1 MTNCPNF
8 KVQDYVDI
16 KKNKIDNLPNG
27 VNVSTMTA
35 SIIKTELKFDFN
47 NIFNYLPLSS
57 DDVLAVVRN
66 QEEYRSI
73 ITMKK
78 KKKKKVEKKKK
89 RQFFNQYS
97 VIIRINEGEC
107 ENLDNEKKINFKL
120 FVNGSIQ
127 MSGIKDL
134 YSVNKALN
142 KLVYV
147 LGKQV
152 GIKHDNKKKI
162 ERIKFVENVKDFDS
176 TGFKLN
182 MINSNYKIR
191 VKINRPHLYQLLLKK
206 KINVTYE
213 KAIRACVCV
222 KYVVPVN
229 NKLKK
234 MLIKSFEELFS
245 KNYDRKELL
254 NIVSKWESFEEKI
267 KLAITRLINK
277 SEELEYNIRKKLI
290 HKIDELFRIGR
301 EKNLSIFVF
310 QKGNIII
317 TGAASSRYDI
327 MQAFNFINNIIL
339 THIDDL
345 VIEEE
350 DVRERDIKKF
360 HNEVMI
366 ENSHKLKKI
375 FPNGVIPKLFTIT

>member
-1 MTNCPNF
+1 MTDWTKF
-8 KVQDYVDI
+8 KYIDYVNI
-16 KKNKIDNLPNG
+16 KKNGINNLPNG

-35 SIIKTELKFDFN
+35 SIINTELLFNFN

-73 ITMKK
+73 VTMKK
-78 KKKKKVEKKKK
+78 KKKKIEKKKK
-89 RQFFNQYS
+89 RQFFNQVS
-97 VIIRINEGEC
+97 VVIRINEGDC
-107 ENLDNEKKINFKL
+107 ESLDKEKKINFKL

-134 YSVNKALN
+134 ISVNKALN
-142 KLVYV
+142 KLISV
-147 LGKQV
+147 LGEQI

-162 ERIKFVENVKDFDS
+162 ERIKFVENIKDFDS
-176 TGFKLN
+176 MGFKLN

-191 VKINRPHLYQLLLKK
+191 VKINRPNLYQLLLKK

-229 NKLKK
+229 KKLKK
-234 MLIKSFEELFS
+234 QLIKNFKEIFS
-245 KNYDRKELL
+245 KNYNLEDLEQVMERWD
-254 NIVSKWESFEEKI
+254 IFEEK
-267 KLAITRLINK
+267 KKNAILKIINK
-277 SEELEYNIRKKLI
+277 NKEIESKDKKVI
-290 HKIDELFRIGR
+290 VHKLDELFRVSR

-317 TGAASSRYDI
+317 TGAASSKYDI

-339 THIDDL
+339 NHIDDL
-345 VIEEE
+345 LIEEE
-350 DVRERDIKKF
+350 DVRERDIKRF
-360 HNEVMI
+360 HNEVMV
-366 ENSHKLKKI
+366 ENSHKLSKI
-375 FPNGVIPKLFTIT
+375 FPNGVIPKLYTIS

>member
-1 MTNCPNF
+1 
-8 KVQDYVDI
+8 
-16 KKNKIDNLPNG
+16 
-27 VNVSTMTA
+27 
-35 SIIKTELKFDFN
+35 
-47 NIFNYLPLSS
+47 
-57 DDVLAVVRN
+57 
-66 QEEYRSI
+66 
-73 ITMKK
+73 MKK

-206 KINVTYE
+206 KINVTY
-213 KAIRACVCV
+213 
-222 KYVVPVN
+222 
-229 NKLKK
+229 
-234 MLIKSFEELFS
+234 
-245 KNYDRKELL
+245 
-254 NIVSKWESFEEKI
+254 
-267 KLAITRLINK
+267 
-277 SEELEYNIRKKLI
+277 
-290 HKIDELFRIGR
+290 
-301 EKNLSIFVF
+301 
-310 QKGNIII
+310 
-317 TGAASSRYDI
+317 
-327 MQAFNFINNIIL
+327 
-339 THIDDL
+339 
-345 VIEEE
+345 
-350 DVRERDIKKF
+350 
-360 HNEVMI
+360 
-366 ENSHKLKKI
+366 
-375 FPNGVIPKLFTIT
+375 

>member
-1 MTNCPNF
+1 MTDWTKF
-8 KVQDYVDI
+8 KYIDYVNI
-16 KKNKIDNLPNG
+16 KKNGINNLPNG

-35 SIIKTELKFDFN
+35 SIINTELLFNFN

-73 ITMKK
+73 VTMKK
-78 KKKKKVEKKKK
+78 KKKKIEKKKK
-89 RQFFNQYS
+89 RQFFNQVS
-97 VIIRINEGEC
+97 VVIRINEGDC
-107 ENLDNEKKINFKL
+107 ESLDKEKKINFKL

-134 YSVNKALN
+134 ISVNKALN
-142 KLVYV
+142 KLISV
-147 LGKQV
+147 LSEQI

-162 ERIKFVENVKDFDS
+162 DRIKFVENIKDFDS
-176 TGFKLN
+176 MGFKLN

-191 VKINRPHLYQLLLKK
+191 VKINRPNLYQLLLKK

-229 NKLKK
+229 KKLKK
-234 MLIKSFEELFS
+234 QLIKNFKEIFS
-245 KNYDRKELL
+245 KNYNLEDLEQVMERWD
-254 NIVSKWESFEEKI
+254 IFEEK
-267 KLAITRLINK
+267 KKNAILKIINK
-277 SEELEYNIRKKLI
+277 NKEIESKDKKVI
-290 HKIDELFRIGR
+290 VHKLDELFRVSR

-317 TGAASSRYDI
+317 TGAASSKYDI

-339 THIDDL
+339 NHIDDL
-345 VIEEE
+345 LIEEE
-350 DVRERDIKKF
+350 DVRERDIKRF
-360 HNEVMI
+360 HNEVMV
-366 ENSHKLKKI
+366 ENSHKLSKI
-375 FPNGVIPKLFTIT
+375 FPNGVIPKLYTIS

>member
-1 MTNCPNF
+1 MTDWTKF
-8 KVQDYVDI
+8 KYRDYVNI
-16 KKNKIDNLPNG
+16 KKNGINNLPNG

-35 SIIKTELKFDFN
+35 SIINTELLFNFN

-73 ITMKK
+73 VTMKK
-78 KKKKKVEKKKK
+78 KKKKIEKKKK
-89 RQFFNQYS
+89 RQFFNQVS
-97 VIIRINEGEC
+97 VVIRINEGEC
-107 ENLDNEKKINFKL
+107 ESLDKEKKINFKL

-134 YSVNKALN
+134 ISVNKALN
-142 KLVYV
+142 KLINV
-147 LGKQV
+147 LGEQI

-162 ERIKFVENVKDFDS
+162 ERIKFVENIKDFDS
-176 TGFKLN
+176 MGFKLN

-191 VKINRPHLYQLLLKK
+191 VKINRPNLYQLLLKK
-206 KINVTYE
+206 KINVKYE

-229 NKLKK
+229 KKLKK
-234 MLIKSFEELFS
+234 QLIKNFKEIFS
-245 KNYDRKELL
+245 KNYNLEDLELVMKRWD
-254 NIVSKWESFEEKI
+254 IFEEK
-267 KLAITRLINK
+267 KKNAILKIINK
-277 SEELEYNIRKKLI
+277 NKEIESKDKKVVV
-290 HKIDELFRIGR
+290 HKLDELFRVSR

-317 TGAASSRYDI
+317 TGAASSKYDI

-339 THIDDL
+339 NHIDDL
-345 VIEEE
+345 LIEEE
-350 DVRERDIKKF
+350 DVRERDIKRF

-366 ENSHKLKKI
+366 ENSHKLNKI
-375 FPNGVIPKLFTIT
+375 FPNGVIPKLYTIQ